1 MNQESKE
8 SSYGYDFIMFASF
21 VISTMLMSAAIAVH
35 ACERRAA
42 KAGLSDIQREEV
54 RRIVIEAMK
63 GSETNGVNRQIKLEE

>member
-21 VISTMLMSAAIAVH
+21 VISTILLSAAIAVRV
-35 ACERRAA
+35 CERRAA
-42 KAGLSDIQREEV
+42 KAGLSDVQREEV